1 MFNPYS
7 ISESHQEA
15 LHWYEFENILPR
27 SASIILS
34 GGLTE
39 NGLYR
44 HIGSDIIRG
53 CGCVGVGGF
62 FVGRSHWG
70 WMLRL
75 HSFLLPPFTP

>member
-1 MFNPYS
+1 MSNPYS

-27 SASIILS
+27 NASIILS

-53 CGCVGVGGF
+53 CGSVGVGGF
-62 FVGRSHWG
+62 
-70 WMLRL
+70 
-75 HSFLLPPFTP
+75 LLEEVTGGGC